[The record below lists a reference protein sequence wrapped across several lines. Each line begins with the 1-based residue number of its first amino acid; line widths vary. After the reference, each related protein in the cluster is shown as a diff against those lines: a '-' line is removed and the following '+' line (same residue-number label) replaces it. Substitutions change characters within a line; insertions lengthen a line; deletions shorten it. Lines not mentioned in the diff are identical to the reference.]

1 MTFFLSFFCFFASP
15 PGADSC
21 VVKFGREGHAN
32 RAAPQHSTWYHL
44 QPCAGGYVHL
54 PPHHFTPEGHRQG
67 KGLQYTHLR
76 SHFISLL
83 SITLVS
89 LCCMEVLK
97 SVCVHTHLQEEGYV
111 PDMYYCMRLLDE
123 EGICLV
129 PGSGFG
135 QREGTFHFRSV
146 PINKRHKL
154 TSGTKDCS
162 SCAVKDAGQCPDNY
176 FNTGLSYIHTNCC

>member
-1 MTFFLSFFCFFASP
+1 MKLWSQTPTLWLLLFFSFASP
-15 PGADSC
+15 AGADSC

-32 RAAPQHSTWYHL
+32 RAATKHSTWYHL

-67 KGLQYTHLR
+67 KGLQYSHTHVATLFLCWASPG
-76 SHFISLL
+76 SHYVAWRCLNL
-83 SITLVS
+83 
-89 LCCMEVLK
+89 
-97 SVCVHTHLQEEGYV
+97 CVHTHLQEEGYI

-146 PINKRHKL
+146 QINRRHFSFL
-154 TSGTKDCS
+154 RCS
-162 SCAVKDAGQCPDNY
+162 A
-176 FNTGLSYIHTNCC
+176 GLSHLSSILKVPLKSKTNGM